1 MRNKRRL
8 FPKARIRGQVEVLPT
23 GDHTST
29 LIWLHGLGDNCENWK
44 SVLLVLQSTNMKTIC
59 VQAQII
65 PITVE
70 RPGHPAGK
78 IEIQC

>member
-29 LIWLHGLGDNCENWK
+29 LIWLHGLGDNCARWK
-44 SVLLVLQSTNMKTIC
+44 NVLLTLQSTNMKTIC
-59 VQAQII
+59 PEASII
-65 PITVE
+65 PVTAE
-70 RPGHPAGK
+70 FAGHQAGK
-78 IEIQC
+78 IKVQY